1 MRKPLVLRI
10 FCHAEKEGLP
20 REKVSDKED
29 ICSAFWG
36 FTSLRPPGSPGFFE
50 HTLRRCIRWK
60 KITVEMDKK
69 RTESNKWNCF
79 SRKANFWFWKIKKA
93 ENIFL
98 FQRKKMS
105 LFFVRNEQKTDGA
118 VKKRKLNLVKMML
131 KMIYILLPRI
141 EKQSWKSCTK
151 KRGISSSGGAFT
163 RA

>member
-1 MRKPLVLRI
+1 MLCFLRL
-10 FCHAEKEGLP
+10 CLP
-20 REKVSDKED
+20 PSTRLSRF
-29 ICSAFWG
+29 FW
-36 FTSLRPPGSPGFFE
+36 TYVMAVY
-50 HTLRRCIRWK
+50 RWK

-69 RTESNKWNCF
+69 RMESNKWNCF
-79 SRKANFWFWKIKKA
+79 SRKVNFWFWKIKKD

-98 FQRKKMS
+98 FRRKKMS